1 MGIRTFVRDPAVIDA
16 YVKIRQ
22 TKDEAFIRQF
32 ATANNYHA
40 FLTDLTGDSPAT
52 LLGKP
57 LYEWSS
63 MDAYSAVDAAVTAVH
78 HLLLI
83 GDWTNYVVV
92 DRIGGT
98 VEYIPHLFN
107 TNANLPTGARG
118 WFYHWRVGSDSVN
131 DAAFRLL
138 TLTTAA

>member
-1 MGIRTFVRDPAVIDA
+1 MNKGLWDQICGELKRKLPM
-16 YVKIRQ
+16 
-22 TKDEAFIRQF
+22 
-32 ATANNYHA
+32 
-40 FLTDLTGDSPAT
+40 
-52 LLGKP
+52 P

-63 MDAYSAVDAAVTAVH
+63 MDAYSAVDAAATAVN

-83 GDWTNYVVV
+83 GDWTNYVIA

-118 WFYHWRVGSDSVN
+118 WFYHWRVGADSVN
-131 DAAFRLL
+131 DAAFRLY